1 LLGIVKTV
9 FLQPKIWIQMSN
21 NQPNT
26 KVAPE
31 IKTIGETQ
39 PLAQTGKFVR
49 ENQKS
54 LTFIISA
61 VLALIVIYFA
71 YQKFY
76 LAPREV
82 EASNQMYVAQDFW
95 DKKQWDKAINGDAGY
110 PGFAKIVDEYSN
122 TKAANLAYYYLGVAY
137 LNKGD
142 YKKAVDNFTNYRGD
156 DAIISAQALG
166 NTGDAYVELKDYDKA
181 VIYYKKA
188 ADKGNN
194 AFISPIYLKKL
205 ALVYENQKNYSDALD
220 AYQKIKTDYPESN
233 EAATI
238 DKYIARAQAEK

>member
-1 LLGIVKTV
+1 
-9 FLQPKIWIQMSN
+9 MSI

-26 KVAPE
+26 KVATE
-31 IKTIGETQ
+31 INTPVESKA
-39 PLAQTGKFVR
+39 LAQTGNFVR

-54 LTFIISA
+54 LTFIIGA

-76 LAPREV
+76 LAPRET

-95 DKKQWDKAINGDAGY
+95 DKKEWDKAIKGDAGY

-137 LNKGD
+137 LNKGE

-156 DAIISAQALG
+156 DLIIAAQALG

-181 VIYYKKA
+181 TSYYKKA

-194 AFISPIYLKKL
+194 NFISPIYLKKL
-205 ALVYENQKNYSDALD
+205 ALVYEVQKKYSDALD
-220 AYQKIKTDYPESN
+220 SYKKIKTDFPESN
-233 EAATI
+233 EASSI
-238 DKYIARAQAEK
+238 DKYIARAEAQK